1 MNNNNFTAQ
10 EIKSLQKTS
19 EGVFREI
26 VEAIKAVKDAC
37 SSMSGVVASGDSNLS
52 GKWSSISDSI
62 AGPITT
68 ADNSFHYLSDL
79 LNAYAEK
86 TVSNEESAE
95 SDLGSIDSAISAL
108 GSQASKLVD
117 LMNAAGDGGSAG
129 QPTVKPSDN
138 QSNTPNTVPAG
149 GMNNPNT
156 PPIIYA
162 PPTPNVTPIGLNPT
176 STGPLPGIRTGDAP
190 TVIYAPPSPGTVVG
204 LNPTSTGPTTSLPG
218 VRTADTPTIIY
229 APPTPSSIVGK

>member
-176 STGPLPGIRTGDAP
+176 STGPTSSLPGVRTADVPPIIYAPPTPSGMTGGTSTGIRTGDAP
-190 TVIYAPPSPGTVVG
+190 TVIYAPP
-204 LNPTSTGPTTSLPG
+204 
-218 VRTADTPTIIY
+218 
-229 APPTPSSIVGK
+229 TPSSIVGK

>member
-19 EGVFREI
+19 EGVFNEI

-176 STGPLPGIRTGDAP
+176 STGPTSSLPGVRTADVPPIIYAPPTPSGMTGGTSTGIRTGDAP
-190 TVIYAPPSPGTVVG
+190 TVIYAPP
-204 LNPTSTGPTTSLPG
+204 
-218 VRTADTPTIIY
+218 
-229 APPTPSSIVGK
+229 TPSSIVGK

>member
-19 EGVFREI
+19 EGVFNEI

-62 AGPITT
+62 SGPITT

-176 STGPLPGIRTGDAP
+176 STGPTSSLPGVRTADVPPIIYAPPTPSGMTGGTSTGIRTGDAP
-190 TVIYAPPSPGTVVG
+190 TVIYAPP
-204 LNPTSTGPTTSLPG
+204 
-218 VRTADTPTIIY
+218 
-229 APPTPSSIVGK
+229 TPSSIVGK